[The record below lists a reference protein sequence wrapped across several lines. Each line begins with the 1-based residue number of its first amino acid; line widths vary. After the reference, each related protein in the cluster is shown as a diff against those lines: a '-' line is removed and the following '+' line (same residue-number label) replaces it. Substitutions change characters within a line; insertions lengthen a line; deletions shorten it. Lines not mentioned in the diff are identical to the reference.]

1 MNEAIVMK
9 KALVIVD
16 YQNDF
21 VNGALGFPGAEK
33 IDGMIASKIRAARTE
48 GTDLIF
54 TLDTHHG
61 DYLQTSEGRHL
72 PAVHCIEGTA
82 GWQVYG
88 ETAKEAAAGPA
99 IFLRKGQFG
108 SLELG
113 RILSEGAYDQVEL
126 CGLVCD
132 ICVVSNA
139 LIAKAALPEARIVV
153 DSSAT
158 ASFDHE
164 AFQAA
169 LRIMKSCQI
178 EII

>member
-1 MNEAIVMK
+1 MK
-9 KALVIVD
+9 KALVVVD

-33 IDGMIASKIRAARTE
+33 IDSIIASKIKRAASE
-48 GTDLIF
+48 GDDVIF
-54 TLDTHHG
+54 TLDTHHS
-61 DYLQTSEGRHL
+61 DYLKTSEGRHL
-72 PAVHCIEGTA
+72 PAVHCIEGTE
-82 GWQVYG
+82 GWQLFG
-88 ETAKEAAAGPA
+88 ETAKQASSCHAS
-99 IFLRKGQFG
+99 FLKKGQFG

-113 RILSEGAYDQVEL
+113 RILSEGAYDLVEL

-158 ASFDHE
+158 ASFDPE
-164 AFQAA
+164 AFKAA
-169 LRIMKSCQI
+169 LKVMRSCQI